1 MKKKV
6 IIFISIILLVGIA
19 IFTCSHFILNKEEEH
34 ADSKKLGNAIKKEII
49 KVDSKSSISGY
60 TIKDDILY
68 YLEKKDL
75 TSEKGEYYLNN
86 YDIKSNSKTNK
97 KISDNTTMF
106 CYLNKNIVDCTDD
119 NKSYAYDLEGNKLY
133 ELEFSEDNYY
143 ETFIK
148 YQNSYWQL
156 TNGELKKDKDK
167 IKIPRYDVSFN
178 YSDNIVIEDNTF
190 LLLQSSNEYYIYNIK
205 ENSLMNTHEEK
216 YFKTTTGFCFY
227 SSTYYHIYDLKNNED
242 KKYVMNGFI
251 APSSE
256 YLGTF
261 NKDTIYQISNDT
273 NQLEIYNAKKEKVTN
288 LDLEEYIE
296 YYIYDVSY
304 YDNKIYII
312 TSNDVELELISIDL
326 NNLNNKYID
335 VYEYLLK
342 QNNEIDESIKRIKEE
357 YNVNIKIKDETEI
370 EFPDFS
376 SESLYNNAI
385 IKHAIKRVDKI
396 LSKFPKNFF
405 ANFTHDTYK
414 GLNIY
419 LGGTL
424 KPSDP
429 STQASNP
436 VAYTLMHNYAYTI
449 VLDSSYSEFEN
460 TVCHELMHAMEN
472 NLKNK
477 EKKIFAKWNS
487 LNPSDFSYYNAYN
500 GYRFYEYIPD
510 MTSNNKVYFVS
521 SYSYTYPIEDRA
533 EIFGKMCSEDTN
545 EDIKKYPNLYK
556 KAQAIKNELIA
567 NYPELKDSI
576 VLKNY

>member
-1 MKKKV
+1 
-6 IIFISIILLVGIA
+6 
-19 IFTCSHFILNKEEEH
+19 
-34 ADSKKLGNAIKKEII
+34 
-49 KVDSKSSISGY
+49 
-60 TIKDDILY
+60 
-68 YLEKKDL
+68 
-75 TSEKGEYYLNN
+75 
-86 YDIKSNSKTNK
+86 
-97 KISDNTTMF
+97 MF

-167 IKIPRYDVSFN
+167 IKIPGYDVSFN
-178 YSDNIVIEDNTF
+178 YSDNIVIDDNTF

-205 ENSLMNTHEEK
+205 ENSLTNTHEEK

-273 NQLEIYNAKKEKVTN
+273 NQLEIYNTKKEKVTN

-304 YDNKIYII
+304 YDNEIYII

-477 EKKIFAKWNS
+477 DKKIFAKWNS